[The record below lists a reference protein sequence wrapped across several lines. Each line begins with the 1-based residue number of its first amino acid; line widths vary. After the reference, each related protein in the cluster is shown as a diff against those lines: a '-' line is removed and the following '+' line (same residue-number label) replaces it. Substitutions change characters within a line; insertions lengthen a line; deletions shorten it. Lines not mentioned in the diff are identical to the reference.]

1 MVKPPH
7 EALHRIFCEDPHLLG
22 RTFEHLFGNGPP
34 APESVSVLNAD
45 LSEIKVIERRV
56 DSVLWLEY
64 GAEDHIL
71 IIEAQS
77 EKDGGKRGSWPYYV
91 SYLYE
96 KFGCGVT
103 LLVACPS
110 TATASWAREPIVI
123 GSRWHSTQTTAPIV
137 LGPDNVATVTDPD
150 QAAED
155 VMLAVFSALVH
166 RKGPKRDGILKA
178 LAEALDRIEVATAKY
193 IAEFTE
199 TGLDE
204 GPAREFWRE
213 LMAGA
218 TYHYPSQMRLQGRAE
233 GRAEMAARAVL
244 MVLEGREIAV
254 SDAVRERV
262 LGCTEKDVLERLLRR
277 AGVVESAEAL
287 FADEDAA
294 TEPRPSGRGSV

>member
-34 APESVSVLNAD
+34 APDAVSVLNTD
-45 LSEIKVIERRV
+45 LSEIKVIERRA

-64 GAEDHIL
+64 GAEGHIL
-71 IIEAQS
+71 IIESQS
-77 EKDGGKRGSWPYYV
+77 EKDGDKRGSWPYYV

-110 TATASWAREPIVI
+110 RATASWARDPIVI
-123 GSRWHSTQTTAPIV
+123 GSPWHATQMTTPIV
-137 LGPDNVATVTDPD
+137 LGPDNVETVTDPER
-150 QAAED
+150 AAGD

-166 RKGPKRDGILKA
+166 RKGPDRDGILKA
-178 LAEALDRIEVATAKY
+178 LAEALDTIEVATAKY

-218 TYHYPSQMRLQGRAE
+218 TYHYPSQMRLQGREE
-233 GRAEMAARAVL
+233 GRVEGRVEMAAHAVL
-244 MVLEGREIAV
+244 TVLEGRRIPV
-254 SDAVRERV
+254 SDAARRRV
-262 LGCTEKDVLERLLRR
+262 LACTDQDVLEVLLRR
-277 AGVVESAEAL
+277 AGVVASADELLDDLPEDRPSAE
-287 FADEDAA
+287 
-294 TEPRPSGRGSV
+294 